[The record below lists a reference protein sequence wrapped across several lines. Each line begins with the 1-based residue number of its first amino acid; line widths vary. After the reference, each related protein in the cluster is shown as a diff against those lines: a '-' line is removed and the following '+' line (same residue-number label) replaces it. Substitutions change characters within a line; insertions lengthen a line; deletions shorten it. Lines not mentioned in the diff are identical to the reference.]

1 MTKPCHEKFVL
12 CTFDLL
18 VSALRPSAFSKDK
31 TVLKQKY
38 SLQIIM
44 IYMKT
49 KNYYDCYENFA
60 WLKNIF
66 TVYVLNCK
74 CLKKFNEKTKISKNL
89 RNFEVKRK
97 SKC

>member
-1 MTKPCHEKFVL
+1 
-12 CTFDLL
+12 
-18 VSALRPSAFSKDK
+18 
-31 TVLKQKY
+31 
-38 SLQIIM
+38 
-44 IYMKT
+44 MKT